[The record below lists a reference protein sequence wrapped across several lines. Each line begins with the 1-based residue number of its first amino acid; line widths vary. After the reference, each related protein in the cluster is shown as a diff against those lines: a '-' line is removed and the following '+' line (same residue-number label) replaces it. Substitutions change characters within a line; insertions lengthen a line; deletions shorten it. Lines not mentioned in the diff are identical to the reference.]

1 MRDHTG
7 LWVASLGWMDG
18 GVGVSECV
26 LFLGKRVEWLL
37 GDWKDWLQYSLLYVY
52 KIFPFL
58 PRPPATLFL
67 RLPYWQVEPHD
78 YLLASGMRAKRYK
91 PLPSLVHKDQ
101 LNSLHLIFLCLL
113 ALCQCPG
120 QPWKPRVAYSRI
132 HQPEFLNNCVKL
144 SSQAP
149 LIRLYISYK

>member
-1 MRDHTG
+1 MRDRTE

-26 LFLGKRVEWLL
+26 LFLGKRVECLF
-37 GDWKDWLQYSLLYVY
+37 GDWKYSLLYVY
-52 KIFPFL
+52 KMFPFL
-58 PRPPATLFL
+58 PRLPARLFP

-78 YLLASGMRAKRYK
+78 YLLASGMRAKWYK
-91 PLPSLVHKDQ
+91 PLPSLAHKDQ
-101 LNSLHLIFLCLL
+101 LSSLHLIFLYLL

-120 QPWKPRVAYSRI
+120 QPWKPCVAYGRN

-149 LIRLYISYK
+149 LIRLYIS